1 MAGTGFYY
9 LHPLLAGPIE
19 EWRGHLDRIA
29 AMGFGAV
36 IIAPLFRPGASG
48 DLFLT
53 ADHDRLDLRLGTGD
67 AVEALARW
75 AQAAVSRGLRPMLDL
90 VVDRVAAEATENGAE
105 AWYGSDT
112 GDEPP
117 DPRRTPR
124 EPGVARLQADDDID
138 GFIAAWSGRLAMWA
152 DAGIVGFRCVW
163 PHRVPPP
170 FWRQVIGA
178 MKERPGATDFIAWT
192 PGLDDAAAAA
202 LAACGFDRAACC
214 TAAWDYRSGAF
225 VEAIDGLAPVAPAIA
240 VAEIPFDHRLS
251 RGFADSGRAR
261 RAAARAI
268 GFGAAWSA
276 GWLMPMGLEYGAT
289 RTMDSARD
297 RPDDFARLVAGAPF
311 DLTADIAAANARGA
325 AEAVGCAL
333 GTVRTLSPPG
343 GPAAALLL
351 GGTGP
356 GAKQRL
362 LLINPSLDEPVSV
375 AVAPLLTASGLG
387 GAVLDDG
394 SGSPPVGPDG
404 TIVVAPGG

>member
-29 AMGFGAV
+29 VMGFGAV

-53 ADHDRLDLRLGTGD
+53 ADHNRLDPRLGTGD

-75 AQAAVSRGLRPMLDL
+75 GQAAVSRGLRPMLDL
-90 VVDRVAAEATENGAE
+90 VVDRVAAGAAENGAG

-112 GDEPP
+112 DDEPP
-117 DPRRTPR
+117 DPRRAPR
-124 EPGVARLQADDDID
+124 EPGVARLQSHGDID
-138 GFIAAWSGRLAMWA
+138 GFVAAWSGRLAMWA

-178 MKERPGATDFIAWT
+178 MKERPGTTDFIAWT
-192 PGLDDAAAAA
+192 LGLDDAAAAA

-225 VEAIDGLAPVAPAIA
+225 VEAIDALAPVAPAIA

-268 GFGAAWSA
+268 GFGAAWSS
-276 GWLMPMGLEYGAT
+276 GWLMPMGFEYGAT
-289 RTMDSARD
+289 RTMDPARD
-297 RPDDFARLVAGAPF
+297 RPDDFASLVAGAPF
-311 DLTADIAAANARGA
+311 DLTADIAAANARGGA

-343 GPAAALLL
+343 
-351 GGTGP
+351 
-356 GAKQRL
+356 
-362 LLINPSLDEPVSV
+362 
-375 AVAPLLTASGLG
+375 
-387 GAVLDDG
+387 
-394 SGSPPVGPDG
+394 
-404 TIVVAPGG
+404 

>member
-9 LHPLLAGPIE
+9 LHPLLGGPIE

-36 IIAPLFRPGASG
+36 IIAPPFRPGASG

-53 ADHDRLDLRLGTGD
+53 ATHDRLDPRLGTGD

-75 AQAAVSRGLRPMLDL
+75 AQAAVSRGLRPMMDL
-90 VVDRVAAEATENGAE
+90 VVDRVAAEATGNGAG

-117 DPRRTPR
+117 DPRRAPR
-124 EPGVARLQADDDID
+124 EPGVARVQAHGDID
-138 GFIAAWSGRLAMWA
+138 GFVAAWSGRLAIWA
-152 DAGIVGFRCVW
+152 DAGIAGFRCVW
-163 PHRVPPP
+163 AHRVPPP
-170 FWRQVIGA
+170 FWRQVLGA

-192 PGLDDAAAAA
+192 PGLDDAAAA
-202 LAACGFDRAACC
+202 LAECGFDHTACC

-225 VEAIDGLAPVAPAIA
+225 VDAIDGLARVAPAIA
-240 VAEIPFDHRLS
+240 VVEAPFDRRLS
-251 RGFADSGRAR
+251 GGFADSGRAR

-268 GFGAAWSA
+268 EFGAAWSA
-276 GWLMPMGLEYGAT
+276 GWLMPMGFEYGAT
-289 RTMDSARD
+289 RTMDPARD
-297 RPDDFARLVAGAPF
+297 CPDDFARLVAGAPF
-311 DLTADIAAANARGA
+311 DLTADITAANAGGA
-325 AEAVGCAL
+325 AEAVGCGL

-343 GPAAALLL
+343 APAAALLL

-362 LLINPSLDEPVSV
+362 LLINPSLDDPVSV

-387 GAVLDDG
+387 GAVFDDG
-394 SGSPPVGPDG
+394 S
-404 TIVVAPGG
+404 